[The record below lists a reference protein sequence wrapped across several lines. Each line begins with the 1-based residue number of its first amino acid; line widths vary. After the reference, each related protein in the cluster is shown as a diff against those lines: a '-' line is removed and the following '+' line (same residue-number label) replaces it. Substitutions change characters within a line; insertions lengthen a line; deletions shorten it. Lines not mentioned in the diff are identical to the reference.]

1 MPMAP
6 RDGGLD
12 LWEAV
17 LSRAST
23 SGIAEDVMS
32 LLRSASVQSCTADG
46 IAVMMP
52 TEATPEGAAAA
63 EAALGRSAEELLGR
77 RPSVDVE
84 FQRQAGA
91 PGAPKA
97 WLAGIPRPVLN
108 QNYTFD
114 NFIIGPSNRLA
125 HAAALAVSD
134 APGQAYNPLFL
145 HSASGMGKTHLL
157 QATCARLLENR
168 PGMSFMYISCEDFQ
182 NLFLSAVQA
191 GDLEG
196 FRNRFRCA
204 ELLVVDDIHFLANR
218 ERSQEEFFHTFNAL
232 YNAARQIILSCDC
245 PPREIPQLQER
256 LVSRF
261 KWGLVAEI
269 EPPSFETR
277 LEIIRLKA
285 GLRGFSLPRDV
296 MEYVAERSDSSIR
309 ELEGTVLKIVGYAS
323 LLGEGIDLRLARE
336 VLEAPSARRSGGRQ
350 LAVEDIMDAVSEHYG
365 VTSAQLQ
372 ARGRT
377 RTITLPRQVC
387 MYLAR
392 DMTGHSLE
400 AVGAHFGGRDHS
412 TVKHACDKIADLLT
426 VGGPVAQAVRAIR
439 QRLSKRMEG

>member
-1 MPMAP
+1 MST

-23 SGIAEDVMS
+23 SGVAEHVIS
-32 LLRSASVQSCTADG
+32 LLRSASVHSCTADG
-46 IAVMMP
+46 IAVVMP
-52 TEATPEGAAAA
+52 ADATSEGAAAA
-63 EAALGRSAEELLGR
+63 EAALARSAEELLGR
-77 RPSVDVE
+77 RPSVDVG
-84 FQRQAGA
+84 FPQQPHA
-91 PGAPKA
+91 PRGPGGWVSA
-97 WLAGIPRPVLN
+97 IPQPVLN
-108 QNYTFD
+108 QNYTFE
-114 NFIIGPSNRLA
+114 NFVIGPSNRLA

-157 QATCARLLENR
+157 QATCMRLLETR
-168 PGMSFMYISCEDFQ
+168 PKTAFMYISCEDFQ

-277 LEIIRLKA
+277 LEIILLKA

-323 LLGEGIDLRLARE
+323 LLGETVNLALARE
-336 VLEAPSARRSGGRQ
+336 VLESPAARQGASRHPGI
-350 LAVEDIMDAVSEHYG
+350 EDIMDTVSKHYR
-365 VTSAQLQ
+365 VTPTQLQ

-400 AVGAHFGGRDHS
+400 AIGAHFGGRDHS
-412 TVKHACDKIADLLT
+412 TVKHACDKIAELL
-426 VGGPVAQAVRAIR
+426 VAGGPVAHAVRSIR
-439 QRLSKRMEG
+439 QALSKRTEA

>member
-23 SGIAEDVMS
+23 SGVAEDVLS

-52 TEATPEGAAAA
+52 AEATSEGAAAA

-77 RPSVDVE
+77 RPAIDLALPQHVGA
-84 FQRQAGA
+84 RLGAAG
-91 PGAPKA
+91 

-108 QNYTFD
+108 KNYSFD
-114 NFIIGPSNRLA
+114 NFVIGPSNRLA

-168 PGMSFMYISCEDFQ
+168 PDTAFMYISCEDFQ

-323 LLGEGIDLRLARE
+323 LLGEAVDLGLARE
-336 VLEAPSARRSGGRQ
+336 VLEAPAARRAGGRQ
-350 LAVEDIMDAVSEHYG
+350 PGIEDIMDAVSEHYG
-365 VTSAQLQ
+365 VTTAQLQ

-377 RTITLPRQVC
+377 RTVTLPRQVC

-392 DMTGHSLE
+392 DMTSHSLE

-412 TVKHACDKIADLLT
+412 TVKHACDKIAELLT
-426 VGGPVAQAVRAIR
+426 AGGPVANAVRAVR
-439 QRLSKRMEG
+439 QRLSKRTEA